1 MVKLDV
7 KDVYLTVPVW
17 INYVAS
23 APKDFTKIM
32 KSVVDMLRK
41 MGVGLTVYLDYIL
54 IIAESKQLATQH
66 SQLVSTTLEN
76 LGFVVNYEKSVL
88 TPSPQMEYLGFL
100 VDSTTMS
107 LALPR
112 EKIRKIQRWC
122 QKAFTVSSQCL
133 DTSKVG
139 KLRFA
144 KQFIQAVFAAPLHYR
159 HLLNLK
165 NRQLCHS
172 IN

>member
-41 MGVGLTVYLDYIL
+41 VGVGLTVYLDYIL

-66 SQLVSTTLEN
+66 S
-76 LGFVVNYEKSVL
+76 
-88 TPSPQMEYLGFL
+88 
-100 VDSTTMS
+100 
-107 LALPR
+107 
-112 EKIRKIQRWC
+112 
-122 QKAFTVSSQCL
+122 
-133 DTSKVG
+133 
-139 KLRFA
+139 
-144 KQFIQAVFAAPLHYR
+144 
-159 HLLNLK
+159 
-165 NRQLCHS
+165 
-172 IN
+172 